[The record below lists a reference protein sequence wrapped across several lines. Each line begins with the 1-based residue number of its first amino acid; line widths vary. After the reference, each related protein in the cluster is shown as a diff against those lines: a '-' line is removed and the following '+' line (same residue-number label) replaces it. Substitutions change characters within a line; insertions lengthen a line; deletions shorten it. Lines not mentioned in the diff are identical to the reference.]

1 MATFQVRI
9 AKNDNHRC
17 LKFKSELPIKAVF
30 GAIKAVVKSTYV
42 VSIKEIEW
50 KVSEDRTLMWAV
62 KEAASIRFYH
72 KVWKETVIEV
82 PVTNKVCSI
91 LMPHG
96 TIVQAHTTTINTF
109 FNIYIPLCFMKLD
122 ISKINRE
129 LGLEIYSTGSLATHP
144 FYLKGIYSIERE
156 ECDKG
161 VMVTFY
167 KKDIKHIVKNECVT
181 KEL

>member
-9 AKNDNHRC
+9 SKEDNHRC
-17 LKFKSELPIKAVF
+17 LKFKSELPIEAVL
-30 GAIKAVVKSTYV
+30 GAIKAVAKSTYV

-72 KVWKETVIEV
+72 KVWKETIIEV
-82 PVTNKVCSI
+82 PVTNKVGSI

-96 TIVQAHTTTINTF
+96 TIVQINTTTTNTF
-109 FNIYIPLCFMKLD
+109 FNIFVPHCFMKLD
-122 ISKINRE
+122 TPKINRE
-129 LGLEIYSTGSLATHP
+129 LGLEIYVTSPLATHP
-144 FYLKGIYSIERE
+144 FYLQGIYDIERE

-161 VMVTFY
+161 VIVTFY
-167 KKDIKHIVKNECVT
+167 KKAIKHVVKNECVSE
-181 KEL
+181 EL

>member
-9 AKNDNHRC
+9 TKDDNHRC
-17 LKFKSELPIKAVF
+17 LKFKSELPIEAVL

-62 KEAASIRFYH
+62 KEAASIKFYH

-82 PVTNKVCSI
+82 PLIIKVGSI

-96 TIVQAHTTTINTF
+96 TIVMVNATTNTF
-109 FNIYIPLCFMKLD
+109 FDICVPNCFMKLD
-122 ISKINRE
+122 TPKINRE
-129 LGLEIYSTGSLATHP
+129 LGLEIYVTSPLAVHP
-144 FYLKGIYSIERE
+144 FYLQGVYDIESE

-161 VMVTFY
+161 VIVTFY
-167 KKDIKHIVKNECVT
+167 KKTIKHVVKSECVT
-181 KEL
+181 EEL

>member
-1 MATFQVRI
+1 MKTFQIRI
-9 AKNDNHRC
+9 SKGDNHRC
-17 LKFKSELPIKAVF
+17 LKFKSELPIEAVF

-50 KVSEDRTLMWAV
+50 KVSEDRTLMWAI

-72 KVWKETVIEV
+72 KVWKETIIEV
-82 PVTNKVCSI
+82 PVTNKVGSI

-96 TIVQAHTTTINTF
+96 TIVQSNTTTINTF
-109 FNIYIPLCFMKLD
+109 FNIYVPHCFVKLD
-122 ISKINRE
+122 ISRITKE
-129 LGLEIYSTGSLATHP
+129 LGLEIYVTSPLATHP
-144 FYLKGIYSIERE
+144 FYIPNIYSIERE
-156 ECDKG
+156 ECDNG
-161 VMVTFY
+161 VIVTFY

>member
-1 MATFQVRI
+1 MTTFQVRI
-9 AKNDNHRC
+9 SKNDNHRC
-17 LKFKSELPIKAVF
+17 LKFKSELPIEAVL

-72 KVWKETVIEV
+72 KVWKETIIEV
-82 PVTNKVCSI
+82 PVTNKVGSI
-91 LMPHG
+91 LMPHDA
-96 TIVQAHTTTINTF
+96 IVQVNTTTTNTF
-109 FNIYIPLCFMKLD
+109 FNIFVPHCFLKLD
-122 ISKINRE
+122 ISKIQE
-129 LGLEIYSTGSLATHP
+129 VLGLDIYVTSPLATHP
-144 FYLKGIYSIERE
+144 FYIPGTYSIERK

-167 KKDIKHIVKNECVT
+167 KKGIKHVVKSECVT
-181 KEL
+181 EEL

>member
-9 AKNDNHRC
+9 SKDNNHRC
-17 LKFKSELPIKAVF
+17 LKFKSELPIEAIL

-72 KVWKETVIEV
+72 KVWKETIIEV
-82 PVTNKVCSI
+82 PVINKVCSI
-91 LMPHG
+91 LMPNG
-96 TIVQAHTTTINTF
+96 TIVQTHATTINTF
-109 FNIYIPLCFMKLD
+109 FNIYVPHCFMKLD

-129 LGLEIYSTGSLATHP
+129 LGLEIYVTSPLATHP
-144 FYLKGIYSIERE
+144 FYIPGIYSIERE

-167 KKDIKHIVKNECVT
+167 KKDTKHVVENKCVT
-181 KEL
+181 EEL

>member
-1 MATFQVRI
+1 MKTFQVRI
-9 AKNDNHRC
+9 SKDDNHRC
-17 LKFKSELPIKAVF
+17 LKFKSELPIEAVF

-72 KVWKETVIEV
+72 KVWKETIIEV
-82 PVTNKVCSI
+82 PVTNKVGSI

-96 TIVQAHTTTINTF
+96 AIVQVNTTTTNTF
-109 FNIYIPLCFMKLD
+109 FNICVPHCFLKLD
-122 ISKINRE
+122 ISKVQKA
-129 LGLEIYSTGSLATHP
+129 LDLDIYVTSPLATHP
-144 FYLKGIYSIERE
+144 FYISGIYSIESK
-156 ECDKG
+156 ECDNG
-161 VMVTFY
+161 VIVTFY
-167 KKDIKHIVKNECVT
+167 KKDIKHVVKNECIT